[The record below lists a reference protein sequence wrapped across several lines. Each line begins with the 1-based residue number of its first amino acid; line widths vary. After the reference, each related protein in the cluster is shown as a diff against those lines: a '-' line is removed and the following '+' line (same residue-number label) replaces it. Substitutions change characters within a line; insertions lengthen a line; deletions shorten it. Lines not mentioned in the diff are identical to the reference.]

1 MSTTEFDQAIADIA
15 AKHDVSEQAV
25 LNIKKNTPRLAA
37 FDPLDPQGTWDPIHD
52 FTSSGGAGDISGQS
66 FANPAF
72 QLSDSMIEAIRA
84 SWKKDDVD
92 ERGGITGAL
101 LGVGETILTAIDLP
115 RAGVV
120 STIKEVG
127 DIFDPGEQFS
137 LNEWGSQLGLGEER
151 AIGFGDVIHDWA
163 PGLGEIEM
171 FGVKPLD
178 NIAGFIGDVALDPFT
193 WLTLGTLP
201 LAKQGSMGVVKMLD
215 ALGDTAKA
223 RAVMKNGIRAM
234 SGDDLARLTVA
245 ARSKGWI
252 GAADEL
258 KGGIQF
264 RIPGS
269 KTLSRLHSGPTKAK
283 QLQLMSQDNMLLRFT
298 PRMGA
303 NTVAQRIRLSALGG
317 FFGGD
322 RNLLKTALRD
332 PNVSDEVWRG
342 AFHGILADN
351 VGRGIEKSLDN
362 SLTQAWNVLEQK
374 IIKEGVS
381 GKVAYRAMGMDVAPD
396 GMSQEL
402 FEALTTFS
410 DEVLKQS
417 NDIMRESMDGVDWLV
432 RRSNWQPTYRTQE
445 FRLWLKEARKSEPS
459 GSMFDMQGFEK
470 EANIVAG
477 GEFMG
482 VPLVDASEDAARRG
496 ILLDDGTVDVAK
508 GRGPREQA
516 VNILEENAA
525 ENGYGHDEIFDWFE
539 EDLFVAMPQ
548 HIKLLSRRA
557 RGKYVERNLRK
568 VGVNL
573 DRTVTLDAAV
583 RQARDYRQV
592 DEVLNDLNLQI
603 EELEAAAVLEREAAD
618 AARDAGVPF
627 AKRGVDLENK
637 IIETLRWHADQAK
650 KAAKFGVTW
659 VPPSKNGTIWR
670 QMAEESLE
678 DAERIGRL
686 ADQRSDEAFNNIE
699 VLKDAAAAL
708 ERRADYLEGE
718 LERIK
723 GGVAKLRAR
732 QAELRLEQYEL
743 YEKIELQVSQGTRA
757 ALKDLARLDEIAQ
770 DLRDINEPLAAARTS
785 FLLQAGEIEDAQ
797 EVIRTSAKIIAG
809 SKNVESELKE
819 LKRLFQLKKGFPSH
833 HAAQDAWEQ
842 QISALMDEM
851 GIPIAR
857 RPTTY
862 EALIEFEKDI
872 GRARRAAGRNVAV
885 ARKVMNAA
893 TSEHTDLKAWQKE
906 MVDERDRLIAQLGD
920 DLPPEVAEEIRLSL
934 ETLVPTKDGYMSFD
948 GSTALYHGMNQNHA
962 EIDLNKVPDNASR
975 STSEIDSIGSIHLS
989 FDYGIGLQ
997 YASDPSKILGFRMVA
1012 KNPVIYGGSGDDF
1025 LHGHT
1030 ALWGQSSQSHRGRGL
1045 AQLHVDMV
1053 DSGVRN
1059 GHITLEHLQAMGVP
1073 NAKRIWD
1080 LIGGAPQRPYVPIL
1094 PLADSLPKRMSRGE
1108 LDAIAQ
1114 NLPDARPRGRDLFER
1129 WKRGPHPRD
1138 ATDGFADLDAAE
1150 QAYRIENWETGYERS
1165 GTGPG
1170 FDKVESLLEI
1180 QVGQLFDDDLW
1191 ETGDWITT
1199 LDISDWADAP
1209 GTGDVLADVR
1219 EMREQ
1224 LYLSAQVRMGD
1235 IQELRPVIDS
1245 GEGTI
1250 GVWVKTSDLAGDTDE
1265 VIPTQIYAPDDKANL
1280 VLVQIPPEAVRHITS
1295 TTSNPKAIVNKSIL
1309 IQARTNM
1316 DNAKAAVEKSLRVEE
1331 LIGAQSGVKLSYSE
1345 AAAIVGDDGT
1355 QDFPIT
1361 GIIAELR
1368 NAHMTAARRGQ
1379 QVGGTMADHDS
1390 GAVEILA
1397 RGGMDVLTSQGS
1409 HDAAGI
1415 LNALAL
1421 EDPTLLGRLK
1431 YKRSPGTGNR
1441 SAGPDGPLSKEGV
1454 LKEERWIANLIVNAK
1469 RNGVEPL
1476 ERIPLTPK
1484 QLVEDP
1490 NGQWFN
1496 TYIKPVSS
1504 NQWIGGNA
1512 GTGLPN
1518 MSLGGSQLQKDFADG
1533 LMDWVADFHRELRAE
1548 GYDSILYTGFEHGGQ
1563 WNAIALDP
1571 KKQLQPFAGGADELT
1586 PKNKDSLNASMM
1598 GDEDTSKSF
1607 GTSREF
1613 GEQLDD
1619 TASGSGAGA
1628 SAIGSSPKNRIRYQS
1643 RMDVDKALN
1652 SASLGS
1658 EAASKKTAAFNEYST
1673 ITDRVESTLADFEF
1687 TIDDWITQNFGDG
1700 RHPEQVLKNLTSAR
1714 GELAQEIGAL
1724 SKVAD
1729 KIEAIDPAQA
1739 AAMAAPLRQQIDMLR
1754 KYLSD
1759 TTQVSWGIGRA
1770 FSEAKRVGAKN
1781 LQVRTAKQFVG
1792 LIDESMLALEARKVK
1807 RYQEI
1812 ADAADEISPFVAE
1825 AQGSVRQAVEQL
1837 AENQRRIA
1845 QIDADMAE
1853 EATTADGSVAWFRS
1867 EELRL
1872 RGEATERFEMANRL
1886 DNEELEAAERAR
1898 RATVTDVSMDGVPV
1912 LRPSERVASVEV
1924 PNAEAGRI
1932 ADMRVERAAQTVS
1945 LNQTNAQF
1953 LRLEANAKMLEA
1965 DLARLSHDRDLIAT
1979 RFATMSMPESTE
1991 TLSAVMRGFTAFG
2004 VDGQIPEEVAQGLA
2018 DVNRII
2024 GARGSNS
2031 VVTVFDKV
2039 NDLFK
2044 SWAIA
2049 SPGFHS
2055 RNFFGGVFNNAL
2067 AGVELSSYGRFHQL
2081 YKPVRRAIDAGGSV
2095 DEQVAA
2101 LRGSKQ
2107 AQRLIDSGNGR
2118 FVDHMATLLRNG
2130 VLNGGQTT
2138 ELQRVARARSINP
2151 LNPNNV
2157 VTATARR
2164 PALHVE
2170 NMLRGTLAMDRLTK
2184 GLDIDLAVADVY
2196 KYHFDYDDLSAFERG
2211 VMRRAIP
2218 FYTWTRKNLP
2228 LQLEMMFKNPKVYN
2242 RVHSLKRELER
2253 DSEKETLLPKWIED
2267 RFHIQ
2272 LPMSMGGDSVF
2283 LVPDLP
2289 FAELDRAMNPRL
2301 IIGASSPLVKIPLSE
2316 IADKNFFFDSD
2327 FRDDYKPL
2335 PKAWDTVLAP
2345 LMPALHGVG
2354 MVGRREDGEWVA
2366 TDRNMHHLEST
2377 LPIFSAL
2384 RRLWPTLGDEKTESR
2399 TMQNWV
2405 NWTSG
2410 IGFRRITED
2419 QRKWEQWRRD
2429 NAEWLD
2435 R

>member
-1 MSTTEFDQAIADIA
+1 VSTTEFDQAIADIA

-52 FTSSGGAGDISGQS
+52 FSGSGGVSGQS

-120 STIKEVG
+120 STIKEFG
-127 DIFDPGEQFS
+127 DIFDSDEKFS

-151 AIGFGDVIHDWA
+151 AIGFGDLIHDWA

-178 NIAGFIGDVALDPFT
+178 NLAGFVGDVLFDPFT

-201 LAKQGSMGVVKMLD
+201 MAKQGTMGVVKMLD
-215 ALGDTAKA
+215 ALGDTVKA
-223 RAVMKNGIRAM
+223 RAVMRNGVRAL
-234 SGDDLARLTVA
+234 SGDDLARLTVS
-245 ARSKGWI
+245 ARSNGWI

-303 NTVAQRIRLSALGG
+303 NTAAQRVRLSALGG

-332 PNVSDEVWRG
+332 PNVSDDVWRG

-362 SLTQAWNVLEQK
+362 SLTQAWNVLDQM
-374 IIKEGVS
+374 IVKEGVS

-402 FEALTTFS
+402 FEALTAFS
-410 DEVLKQS
+410 DDVLKQS

-459 GSMFDMQGFEK
+459 GGMFDMQGFEK
-470 EANIVAG
+470 QANIVAG

-539 EDLFVAMPQ
+539 DDVFVAMPQ

-557 RGKYVERNLRK
+557 RGKYVERKLRK

-573 DRTVTLDAAV
+573 DRTVTLDASV

-618 AARDAGVPF
+618 AARDGGMPF
-627 AKRGVDLENK
+627 AQRGVDLENK

-670 QMAEESLE
+670 QLAGESLE

-699 VLKDAAAAL
+699 VLKDGAAAL

-718 LERIK
+718 LDRIK
-723 GGVAKLRAR
+723 GGLSKLRAR
-732 QAELRLEQYEL
+732 QANLRLEQHDL
-743 YEKIELQVSQGTRA
+743 YAKVELQVSQGTRA

-785 FLLQAGEIEDAQ
+785 FLLQAGEIEEAQ
-797 EVIRTSAKIIAG
+797 EVIRMSAKVVVG
-809 SKNVESELKE
+809 SNVVEEQLRK
-819 LKRLFQLKKGFPSH
+819 LKRLFQFKKGFPNDLQS
-833 HAAQDAWEQ
+833 QDAWAKQ
-842 QISALMDEM
+842 VSSLMDEM
-851 GIPIAR
+851 NIPLNL
-857 RPTTY
+857 RPKTY
-862 EALIEFEKDI
+862 EALIDFEINI

-885 ARKVMNAA
+885 ARKVMSAA

-906 MVDERDRLIAQLGD
+906 MVAERDSLIAQLGD
-920 DLPPEVAEEIRLSL
+920 DLPPDVAEEIRLSL
-934 ETLVPTKDGYMSFD
+934 ETLAPTKDGYMSFD
-948 GSTALYHGMNQNHA
+948 GSTALYHGMNRNHA
-962 EIDLNKVPDNASR
+962 EIDLNKVPDAASR
-975 STSEIDSIGSIHLS
+975 STSEIDSIGQLHLS
-989 FDYGIGLQ
+989 FDHEISLR

-1012 KNPVIYGGSGDDF
+1012 KNPVIYGGTGDDF

-1030 ALWGQSSQSHRGRGL
+1030 ALWGQSSESHRGRGL
-1045 AQLHVDMV
+1045 AQMHVDMV

-1059 GHITLEHLQAMGVP
+1059 GHITLEHMKEMGVP
-1073 NAKRIWD
+1073 NAQRIWD
-1080 LIGGAPQRPYVPIL
+1080 LMGGAPQRPYVPIL
-1094 PLADSLPKRMSRGE
+1094 PFLDGLPKRMTRAEIDHAGRTS
-1108 LDAIAQ
+1108 LSH
-1114 NLPDARPRGRDLFER
+1114 PRGRDLFER

-1138 ATDGFADLDAAE
+1138 VTYSDVNFDDLDEAA
-1150 QAYRIENWETGYERS
+1150 QAMWIENWNTGWSRD
-1165 GTGPG
+1165 GTVNLQN
-1170 FDKVESLLEI
+1170 FHEI
-1180 QVGQLFDDDLW
+1180 EVNQLFDDDLW
-1191 ETGDWITT
+1191 ETGDWIST

-1219 EMREQ
+1219 EMRER
-1224 LYLSAQVRMGD
+1224 LYLTAQVRMDALDD
-1235 IQELRPVIDS
+1235 IGALDLDAD
-1245 GEGTI
+1245 TI

-1265 VIPTQIYAPDDKANL
+1265 VIPTQIYAPDDKANV
-1280 VLVQIPPEAVRHITS
+1280 VLVQIPPEAVRHIVPI
-1295 TTSNPKAIVNKSIL
+1295 TSNPKAIVNKSIL

-1316 DNAKAAVEKSLRVEE
+1316 DDAKAAVEKSLRVEE
-1331 LIGAQSGVKLSYSE
+1331 LIGVQSGVKLSYSE

-1355 QDFPIT
+1355 QPFPIT
-1361 GIIAELR
+1361 GIISELR
-1368 NAHMTAARRGQ
+1368 DEHKQVAHRVQ
-1379 QVGGTMADHDS
+1379 QMGGTMAEYDS
-1390 GAVEILA
+1390 GAVDILA
-1397 RGGMDVLTSQGS
+1397 RGGMDLLTYQGS

-1431 YKRSPGTGNR
+1431 YKRSPWTGNR
-1441 SAGPDGPLSKEGV
+1441 SAGAGGPLSKEGV
-1454 LKEERWIANLIVNAK
+1454 LQEERWIANLIVKAK

-1504 NQWIGGNA
+1504 NQWIGGSPA
-1512 GTGLPN
+1512 SGLSS
-1518 MSLGGSQLQKDFADG
+1518 MGGSQLKDDFADG

-1563 WNAIALDP
+1563 WNAIPLDP

-1586 PKNKDSLNASMM
+1586 PKNKDSLNASML

-1607 GTSREF
+1607 ITSREF
-1613 GEQLDD
+1613 GKQLDD
-1619 TASGSGAGA
+1619 AASGSGAIGGA
-1628 SAIGSSPKNRIRYQS
+1628 NAIGSSPKNIIRYQS
-1643 RMDVDKALN
+1643 RMDVNKALD
-1652 SASLGS
+1652 SAALGI
-1658 EAASKKTAAFNEYST
+1658 EATSKKNWAKHEYDV
-1673 ITDRVESTLADFEF
+1673 ITDRVESTLNDFES
-1687 TIDDWITQNFGDG
+1687 TIETWVTQNFVDSTGG
-1700 RHPEQVLKNLTSAR
+1700 NTRHPEQILTNLTSAR
-1714 GELAQEIGAL
+1714 GKLAQEIGAL

-1759 TTQVSWGIGRA
+1759 TTQVSWSIGRA

-1781 LQVRTAKQFVG
+1781 LQARTAKQFVG

-1825 AQGSVRQAVEQL
+1825 AQGSVRQAAEQL

-1853 EATTADGSVAWFRS
+1853 EATTADGTVAYFRS
-1867 EELRL
+1867 QELSL

-1898 RATVTDVSMDGVPV
+1898 RASVTDVSMDGVPV
-1912 LRPSERVASVEV
+1912 PRPSERVASVEV
-1924 PNAEAGRI
+1924 PNVAAGRV

-1979 RFATMSMPESTE
+1979 RFATMSMPERTE
-1991 TLSAVMRGFTAFG
+1991 ALSSVMRGFTAFG
-2004 VDGQIPEEVAQGLA
+2004 ADGQIPEEVAQGLA

-2044 SWAIA
+2044 AWAIA

-2081 YKPVRRAIDAGGSV
+2081 YKPVRAAIDAGGSV

-2107 AQRLIDSGNGR
+2107 AQRLVDSGNGR
-2118 FVDHMATLLRNG
+2118 FVDHMATLMRNG

-2151 LNPNNV
+2151 LNPNNI

-2196 KYHFDYDDLSAFERG
+2196 KYHFDYDDLSGFERG

-2301 IIGASSPLVKIPLSE
+2301 IVASMSPLVKIPLSE

-2345 LMPALHGVG
+2345 LLPALHGAG